1 MNEIKID
8 PSPAVSRYHQQH
20 RFFISKNS
28 PNLGD
33 HDLPNPGYMIV
44 CFGYQSLVGKENVCE
59 DEEYWATDL
68 NDIHDDEALTN
79 IDLDI
84 PQRLE
89 GQNTFDRL
97 GRKYYQRFS
106 SEPVRMVLRA
116 VKFSPST
123 AQTRTNDLL
132 PLRTAQVKDGK
143 GIASLNV
150 DNRPDWNLLSVLTRF
165 TFVGFGGILNLTF
178 WEYAVT
184 QLVIR
189 HIITLNTPGV

>member
-1 MNEIKID
+1 
-8 PSPAVSRYHQQH
+8 
-20 RFFISKNS
+20 
-28 PNLGD
+28 
-33 HDLPNPGYMIV
+33 MIV

-106 SEPVRMVLRA
+106 SGPVRMVLRA
-116 VKFSPST
+116 VMFSPST

-132 PLRTAQVKDGK
+132 PLLTAQVKDGK